1 MHLDGKI
8 SFEYVSG
15 QVAEAVARLIQTDNE
30 IAPKTLKIRT
40 SAEKTMAVTRIQTE
54 RTSTFFS
61 TIDDLIFSEKLISEI
76 IGICGT

>member
-40 SAEKTMAVTRIQTE
+40 SAQP
-54 RTSTFFS
+54 
-61 TIDDLIFSEKLISEI
+61 
-76 IGICGT
+76 